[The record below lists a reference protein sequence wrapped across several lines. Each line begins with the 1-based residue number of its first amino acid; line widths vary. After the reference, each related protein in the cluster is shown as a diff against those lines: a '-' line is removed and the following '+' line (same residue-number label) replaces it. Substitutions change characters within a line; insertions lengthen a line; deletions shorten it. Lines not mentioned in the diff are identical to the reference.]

1 MLRKLILPAVAATL
15 AAGPLWSGNAAAIP
29 ISFTISGMS
38 FAPSS
43 GYGVDASETSGDTLL
58 DVRFAASA
66 PPSTF
71 SLDLPTPSSNTF
83 LFGTVD
89 LQEPN
94 AGGGIDPSET
104 DDLGVTANFIFT
116 SPLGTSQNLAAVGT
130 ATTGSV
136 ADSHVDYTLTFAPVL
151 VNFGNGGAFRIDLS
165 DLSFVVAGPLEL
177 NGTVTLLAA
186 PEASQVTSSPIPE
199 PASLSLAVL
208 GLMAVGAFNV
218 RARKR

>member
-1 MLRKLILPAVAATL
+1 
-15 AAGPLWSGNAAAIP
+15 
-29 ISFTISGMS
+29 
-38 FAPSS
+38 
-43 GYGVDASETSGDTLL
+43 
-58 DVRFAASA
+58 
-66 PPSTF
+66 
-71 SLDLPTPSSNTF
+71 
-83 LFGTVD
+83 
-89 LQEPN
+89 
-94 AGGGIDPSET
+94 
-104 DDLGVTANFIFT
+104 
-116 SPLGTSQNLAAVGT
+116 LGTSQNLAAVGT